1 METID
6 ILLATYNGE
15 KYIRAQIDSILQQTY
30 TNIRLI
36 ISDDCSSDNT
46 INILREYEK
55 QDNRVIVYC
64 QQNNVGVIKNFEFLL
79 GKVENE
85 LYMLSD
91 QDDVWMPDKIK
102 KSYEY
107 LKKNN
112 ADLVYTDLEIVDSN
126 LNTINNSFNTYMK
139 LDTKIKK
146 TWNNTGMSQYLY
158 NTATGCTIL
167 SKKKFIKDIIP
178 IPTNSKF
185 ILHDTWIALCVSLNG
200 KISYLNEPTIK
211 YRQHEINQVG
221 IKKKKKNCINFEE
234 YRNTFIDAKIE
245 LFDIYMKNSNI
256 FPEEYKKLNKESYD
270 YYNYIK
276 GKKYIA
282 LGKIRTFHKL
292 YNYEKFKNYFVNLI
306 ILNVPIIARIGYKI
320 KGVIK

>member
-15 KYIRAQIDSILQQTY
+15 KYIQEQIDSILQQTY
-30 TNIRLI
+30 KNIRLI
-36 ISDDCSSDNT
+36 ISDDCSNDNT
-46 INILREYEK
+46 VGILKEYEK
-55 QDNRVIVYC
+55 KDNRVIVYN
-64 QQNNVGVIKNFEFLL
+64 QKNNLGVIKNFEFLL

-91 QDDVWMPDKIK
+91 QDDVWLPDKVK
-102 KSYEY
+102 KTYDE

-112 ADLVYTDLEIVDSN
+112 ADLVYTDLKIVDAE

-146 TWNNTGMSQYLY
+146 TLSNTGMSQYLY
-158 NTATGCTIL
+158 NTVTGCTIM

-178 IPTNSKF
+178 IPTNSNF

-200 KISYLNEPTIK
+200 KISYINEPTLK

-221 IKKKKKNCINFEE
+221 IKKKEKNCKNFEE
-234 YRNTFIDAKIE
+234 YRNSFIDAKIG
-245 LFDIYMKNSNI
+245 LFDIYIKNGNI
-256 FPEEYKKLNKESYD
+256 FPEEFKKLNKESYD
-270 YYNYIK
+270 YFKYIK
-276 GKKYIA
+276 DKKCIA
-282 LGKIRTFHKL
+282 MGKIRTFHKL
-292 YNYEKFKNYFVNLI
+292 YNYESFKNYIVNLI
-306 ILNVPIIARIGYKI
+306 ILNIPIIAKIVYRI